1 VWEGGGRMSDYFIY
15 YASSNIVG
23 AIIFGVMLAHDRF
36 SIDRQEK
43 QLKYDQTLIA
53 FMLYFVSDSIWC
65 AVDSGLVE
73 KTLFRVAITTF
84 TNFVLSTAIMFT
96 WLMYVLTVEKIEKR
110 NRPVVKFAILFP
122 FMISTIV
129 LILIYVL
136 NPSLLISDE
145 LKSTALFDVFI
156 SGVPYIYILAVII
169 YVVKAA
175 KKEDDPIEK
184 KKHLYIG
191 FFPIMVVVGGLC
203 QMLFMPTL
211 PIFCFAGT
219 ILMLIFHIKSTD
231 DLISTDPLTKLNN
244 RGQLARY
251 VAQENNLRIDG
262 RSTYVI
268 MMDINDF
275 KKINDTYGHAEG
287 DRALVIVA
295 QALVQSIRSSNMPM
309 FLGRYGGDEFVLIVH
324 PAKYDELKILVEDI
338 RKNVR
343 ERCKRE
349 ERPYIVSI
357 GIGYDELLKEP
368 DTYQK
373 CVQRADSKLYLDKE
387 YCKINGKSTICK

>member
-1 VWEGGGRMSDYFIY
+1 MSDYFIY

-84 TNFVLSTAIMFT
+84 TNFILSTAIMFT

-169 YVVKAA
+169 YVIKAA

-338 RKNVR
+338 RENVR

>member
-1 VWEGGGRMSDYFIY
+1 MSDYFIY

-84 TNFVLSTAIMFT
+84 TNFILSTAIMFT

-169 YVVKAA
+169 YVIKAA

-219 ILMLIFHIKSTD
+219 IFMLIFHIKSTD
-231 DLISTDPLTKLNN
+231 DQISTDPLTKLNN

-338 RKNVR
+338 RENVR